1 MQNERMQEHQ
11 RNMQDHNQNVPEYGR
26 NMHQMQNNSSGN
38 GSLSHGAN
46 LNKKNDSDAQSAPY
60 MVNSYGEKQYIDP
73 SVQTYSGTQKM
84 TSAETEKLKQE
95 IRSRNN
101 FNGKNVTSH
110 RAEAPV
116 PQYVTPPPAADN
128 AAPAMKTLDKAEF
141 HSPVMQAGSTGTEIT
156 ANASEYRK
164 EFKNPRQIISF
175 SNTLRYASNVQSLV
189 LKLNPWLFKTV
200 GSIKDASTT

>member
-1 MQNERMQEHQ
+1 MEILIVWAVFALIIISNIKKAKKMQNERMQEHQ

-95 IRSRNN
+95 I
-101 FNGKNVTSH
+101 
-110 RAEAPV
+110 
-116 PQYVTPPPAADN
+116 Q
-128 AAPAMKTLDKAEF
+128 
-141 HSPVMQAGSTGTEIT
+141 EIT
-156 ANASEYRK
+156 LMERMLLRIEQRHRFRNMLLH
-164 EFKNPRQIISF
+164 RQQQIM
-175 SNTLRYASNVQSLV
+175 LHLQ
-189 LKLNPWLFKTV
+189 
-200 GSIKDASTT
+200 

>member
-1 MQNERMQEHQ
+1 MEILIVWAVFALIIISNIKKAKKMQNERMQEHQ

-84 TSAETEKLKQE
+84 TSAETEKLKQGH
-95 IRSRNN
+95 RFRNMLL
-101 FNGKNVTSH
+101 H
-110 RAEAPV
+110 R
-116 PQYVTPPPAADN
+116 Q
-128 AAPAMKTLDKAEF
+128 
-141 HSPVMQAGSTGTEIT
+141 Q
-156 ANASEYRK
+156 
-164 EFKNPRQIISF
+164 QIM
-175 SNTLRYASNVQSLV
+175 LHLQ
-189 LKLNPWLFKTV
+189 
-200 GSIKDASTT
+200 